1 MANIQQVSFD
11 APLDLE
17 AERRKI
23 DRSRKMAEMLQQQA
37 MQPEQQGQM
46 VSGHYV
52 APSPLS
58 ALAKVLQGYAGR
70 TGAEK
75 ADKADAELGQKS
87 NQMLA
92 QGLQNYQQQLQ
103 GTPEQTVP
111 NDASGDEMV
120 TMAAKPGDKQ
130 AALAQLLQSGHP
142 MLQQFGMQQMLKGPG
157 KFSTTPQYDQQG
169 RAFVMSEDGGMKYLD
184 GVMARDKAEFVN
196 GQAVNPYQTAPGT
209 VIPKQVDMASDLLI
223 PDGQGGL
230 VPNQQLIEAKKG
242 IAKSGATNVQVKT
255 DVKTGESLAGQV
267 GPMMKDSTT
276 AAEGAVKQVD
286 AAQRVIKAV
295 DSGNLIAGPGASTRL
310 KLAQIGTALGV
321 GGKDEQERIAN
332 TRQTIRGLAEL
343 TLQGRQQ
350 MRGQGAI
357 TESESALATKA
368 MSGDIDD
375 LTPAEVKMLAQASE
389 RAARFNYAEH
399 QRKLQVMQQN
409 PSLQGIAP
417 FYQGPE
423 ILPEAAAPTQTQAPA
438 GVRRYNPQTGRI
450 E

>member
-37 MQPEQQGQM
+37 MQPGQQGQM

-70 TGAEK
+70 AGMEK
-75 ADKADAELGQKS
+75 ADKADSELGQKS

-92 QGLQNYQQQLQ
+92 QGLQGYQRALQ
-103 GTPEQTVP
+103 GMPEQTVP

-142 MLQQFGMQQMLKGPG
+142 ALEQFGMQQMLKGPG

-184 GVMARDKAEFVN
+184 GVMARDKIVN
-196 GQAVNPYQTAPGT
+196 DNGVFRSEYSTTPTGIAPADPNKPFALGPDGNPVANLPYQ
-209 VIPKQVDMASDLLI
+209 
-223 PDGQGGL
+223 
-230 VPNQQLIEAKKG
+230 EY
-242 IAKSGATNVQVKT
+242 AKSKARAGATNVQVKT
-255 DVKTGESLAGQV
+255 DVKTGESLANQV

-357 TESESALATKA
+357 TESEGALATKA